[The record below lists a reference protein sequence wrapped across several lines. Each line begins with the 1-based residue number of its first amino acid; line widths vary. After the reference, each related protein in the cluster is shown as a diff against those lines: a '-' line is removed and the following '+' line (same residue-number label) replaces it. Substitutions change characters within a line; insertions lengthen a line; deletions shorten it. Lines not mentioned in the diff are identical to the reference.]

1 KHQLLIMSN
10 SEQVNIASTH
20 TTIDVNKNDKTF
32 TEPTTFALGHD
43 LHDQRLDQNEQKQ
56 QSSIDFALNSIQK
69 FDGSGDPEFWLKHFM
84 EKFDSLQLKRREQY
98 KLIPDTLTGEALI
111 WYGKQQDHMP
121 TFITFMKKFLQ
132 HFDNQELKTDLSTK
146 IISPGTPSKQSGNAN
161 YQDAFMDCLRTQ
173 MLITSLEKLPKFS
186 GKSKENVSN
195 LLQEIQQTMNIF
207 KLTDDEKLFYVL
219 LCLEDYAQDWF
230 YDNKHLMLTWTI
242 FTQKLLKTFGSSGKA
257 VIAFNRLRHY
267 EQGITQDVK
276 QYYFQIMKLCKEA
289 NPFMDDASKLQYL
302 KDGLKPSL
310 RFNVLL
316 KNR

>member
-1 KHQLLIMSN
+1 
-10 SEQVNIASTH
+10 
-20 TTIDVNKNDKTF
+20 

-56 QSSIDFALNSIQK
+56 QSSIDFALNLIQK

-84 EKFDSLQLKRREQY
+84 EKFDSLQLTRREQY
-98 KLIPDTLTGEALI
+98 KLIPDTLTGEALV

-173 MLITSLEKLPKFS
+173 MLITSLEKIPKFS
-186 GKSKENVSN
+186 GKSKQNVSN

-276 QYYFQIMKLCKEA
+276 QY
-289 NPFMDDASKLQYL
+289 
-302 KDGLKPSL
+302 
-310 RFNVLL
+310 
-316 KNR
+316 